1 MKDDL
6 QAQRFAS
13 LKAAHATQGSLN
25 YLLEVFGHELA
36 KRQNYTDI
44 DGMEAIWLYLI
55 NKHHWLPRDVRSMAP
70 ADLQLALHEEMQGWT
85 APPAAR

>member
-1 MKDDL
+1 MIDKTHAEL
-6 QAQRFAS
+6 
-13 LKAAHATQGSLN
+13 LKRGHEIQGNLN

-36 KRQNYTDI
+36 DKQGWRDI

-55 NKHHWLPRDVRSMAP
+55 NKHHWLPRDVRAMTKD
-70 ADLQLALHEEMQGWT
+70 DLRLALHEEMQGWT